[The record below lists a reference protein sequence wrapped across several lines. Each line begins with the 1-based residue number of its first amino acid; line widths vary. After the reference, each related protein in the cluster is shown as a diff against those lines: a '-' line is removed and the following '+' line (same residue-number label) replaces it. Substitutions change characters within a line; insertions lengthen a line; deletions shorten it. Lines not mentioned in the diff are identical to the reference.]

1 MAVVFVVDLKGCSQH
16 KHIFI
21 SSLDFLLIMSY
32 LQEFEIDSYNSVVLG
47 GSSHLINTSSPS
59 SGLTYR
65 WEFGSSANQSVT
77 KYPLYTFYN
86 YGIID
91 TTVQVKLVITAGGS
105 GCSDSITKQIIIKP
119 LPRPNFNLSD
129 SVLCYPNMLT
139 VNNISANP
147 KQPRTVF
154 DEDQLTELA
163 LSIKEVGLLQPPVVR
178 SIGNGKYQLI
188 MGERRFRAAK
198 LAGLKSIPVIIRQT
212 NDDQLLREALVEN
225 IHRSQ
230 LNPLEEGAA
239 YQQLLNDFGYTHDE
253 LAIKLSKS
261 RPVITNTMRLLNLP
275 PAVQRRVAAGV
286 ISAGHARALLSL
298 TDEKEIENLAN
309 RIVAEGLTVRAVEEI
324 VASGVASVK
333 TAGIKKG
340 KLIAPKLAQISADLS
355 DRLDTRVRVEL
366 GRKKGKIVIEFAT
379 VEDLER
385 INKLIK

>member
-1 MAVVFVVDLKGCSQH
+1 MSTRKGGLGRG
-16 KHIFI
+16 
-21 SSLDFLLIMSY
+21 LDALIPTSVMPTEIKTQSGV
-32 LQEFEIDSYNSVVLG
+32 LTANRDEID
-47 GSSHLINTSSPS
+47 
-59 SGLTYR
+59 
-65 WEFGSSANQSVT
+65 
-77 KYPLYTFYN
+77 
-86 YGIID
+86 
-91 TTVQVKLVITAGGS
+91 
-105 GCSDSITKQIIIKP
+105 
-119 LPRPNFNLSD
+119 
-129 SVLCYPNMLT
+129 

-212 NDDQLLREALVEN
+212 SDDQLLREALIEN

-239 YQQLLNDFGYTHDE
+239 YQQLLNDFSYTHDE
-253 LAIKLSKS
+253 LAVKLSKS
-261 RPVITNTMRLLNLP
+261 RPAITNTMRLLNLP
-275 PAVQRRVAAGV
+275 PSVQRKVAAGV

-324 VASGVASVK
+324 VATGAAKVKGGSVRSGK
-333 TAGIKKG
+333 I
-340 KLIAPKLAQISADLS
+340 IAPKLKEISDQLS
-355 DRLDTRVRVEL
+355 DHLDTRVNVEL
-366 GRKKGKIVIEFAT
+366 GKQKGKIVIEFAT
-379 VEDLER
+379 IEDLER
-385 INKLIK
+385 ISKVITD

>member
-1 MAVVFVVDLKGCSQH
+1 MSTRKGGLGRG
-16 KHIFI
+16 
-21 SSLDFLLIMSY
+21 LDALIPTSVIPA
-32 LQEFEIDSYNSVVLG
+32 EIKTGAGVIAADREEID
-47 GSSHLINTSSPS
+47 
-59 SGLTYR
+59 
-65 WEFGSSANQSVT
+65 
-77 KYPLYTFYN
+77 
-86 YGIID
+86 
-91 TTVQVKLVITAGGS
+91 
-105 GCSDSITKQIIIKP
+105 
-119 LPRPNFNLSD
+119 
-129 SVLCYPNMLT
+129 

-212 NDDQLLREALVEN
+212 SDDQLLREALVEN

-230 LNPLEEGAA
+230 LNPLEEAAA

-253 LAIKLSKS
+253 LATKLSKS

-275 PAVQRRVAAGV
+275 AAVQRRVAAGV

-324 VASGVASVK
+324 VASGGAKVKGGSVRS
-333 TAGIKKG
+333 G
-340 KLIAPKLAQISADLS
+340 KVLAPKLKEIADDLS
-355 DRLDTRVRVEL
+355 DHLDTRVSVEL
-366 GRKKGKIVIEFAT
+366 GKQKGKIVIEFAT
-379 VEDLER
+379 IEDLER
-385 INKLIK
+385 INKVIKS

>member
-1 MAVVFVVDLKGCSQH
+1 MSTRKGGLGRGLDALIPTSMMPTEIKTPSGVVTANRD
-16 KHIFI
+16 
-21 SSLDFLLIMSY
+21 
-32 LQEFEIDSYNSVVLG
+32 EIDL
-47 GSSHLINTSSPS
+47 
-59 SGLTYR
+59 
-65 WEFGSSANQSVT
+65 
-77 KYPLYTFYN
+77 
-86 YGIID
+86 
-91 TTVQVKLVITAGGS
+91 
-105 GCSDSITKQIIIKP
+105 
-119 LPRPNFNLSD
+119 
-129 SVLCYPNMLT
+129 
-139 VNNISANP
+139 NNISANP

-212 NDDQLLREALVEN
+212 TDDQLLREALIEN

-239 YQQLLNDFGYTHDE
+239 YQQLLNDFSYTHDE
-253 LAIKLSKS
+253 LAAKLSKS
-261 RPVITNTMRLLNLP
+261 RPAITNMMRLLNLP
-275 PAVQRRVAAGV
+275 PSVQRKVAAGV

-324 VASGVASVK
+324 VSTGGAKVKAGSIRSGK
-333 TAGIKKG
+333 I
-340 KLIAPKLAQISADLS
+340 IAPKLKEISDQLS
-355 DRLDTRVRVEL
+355 DHLDTRVSVEL
-366 GRKKGKIVIEFAT
+366 GKQKGKIVIEFAT

-385 INKLIK
+385 INTKILKKS

>member
-1 MAVVFVVDLKGCSQH
+1 MSTRKGGLGRGLDALIPPSIMPTEIKTPSGVVTANRD
-16 KHIFI
+16 
-21 SSLDFLLIMSY
+21 
-32 LQEFEIDSYNSVVLG
+32 EIDL
-47 GSSHLINTSSPS
+47 
-59 SGLTYR
+59 
-65 WEFGSSANQSVT
+65 
-77 KYPLYTFYN
+77 
-86 YGIID
+86 
-91 TTVQVKLVITAGGS
+91 
-105 GCSDSITKQIIIKP
+105 
-119 LPRPNFNLSD
+119 
-129 SVLCYPNMLT
+129 
-139 VNNISANP
+139 NNISANP

-212 NDDQLLREALVEN
+212 TDDQLLREALIEN

-239 YQQLLNDFGYTHDE
+239 YQQLLNDFSYTHDE
-253 LAIKLSKS
+253 LAVKLSKS
-261 RPVITNTMRLLNLP
+261 RPAITNTMRLLNLP
-275 PAVQRRVAAGV
+275 PSVQRKVAAGV

-324 VASGVASVK
+324 VSTGGAKVKAGSIRSGK
-333 TAGIKKG
+333 I
-340 KLIAPKLAQISADLS
+340 IAPKLKEISDQLS
-355 DRLDTRVRVEL
+355 DHLDTRVSVEL
-366 GRKKGKIVIEFAT
+366 GKQKGKIVIEFAT

-385 INKLIK
+385 INSKILKKS

>member
-1 MAVVFVVDLKGCSQH
+1 M
-16 KHIFI
+16 
-21 SSLDFLLIMSY
+21 
-32 LQEFEIDSYNSVVLG
+32 
-47 GSSHLINTSSPS
+47 
-59 SGLTYR
+59 
-65 WEFGSSANQSVT
+65 
-77 KYPLYTFYN
+77 
-86 YGIID
+86 
-91 TTVQVKLVITAGGS
+91 
-105 GCSDSITKQIIIKP
+105 
-119 LPRPNFNLSD
+119 
-129 SVLCYPNMLT
+129 
-139 VNNISANP
+139 ANP

-178 SIGNGKYQLI
+178 SLGAGKYQLI

-275 PAVQRRVAAGV
+275 PAVQRKVAAGV

-298 TDEKEIENLAN
+298 Q
-309 RIVAEGLTVRAVEEI
+309 
-324 VASGVASVK
+324 VK
-333 TAGIKKG
+333 K
-340 KLIAPKLAQISADLS
+340 
-355 DRLDTRVRVEL
+355 RL
-366 GRKKGKIVIEFAT
+366 KI
-379 VEDLER
+379 
-385 INKLIK
+385 

>member
-1 MAVVFVVDLKGCSQH
+1 MSTRKGGLGRGLDALIPTSIMPTEIKTASGVVTANRD
-16 KHIFI
+16 
-21 SSLDFLLIMSY
+21 
-32 LQEFEIDSYNSVVLG
+32 EIDL
-47 GSSHLINTSSPS
+47 
-59 SGLTYR
+59 
-65 WEFGSSANQSVT
+65 
-77 KYPLYTFYN
+77 
-86 YGIID
+86 
-91 TTVQVKLVITAGGS
+91 
-105 GCSDSITKQIIIKP
+105 
-119 LPRPNFNLSD
+119 
-129 SVLCYPNMLT
+129 
-139 VNNISANP
+139 NNISANP

-212 NDDQLLREALVEN
+212 TDDQLLREALIEN

-239 YQQLLNDFGYTHDE
+239 YQQLLTDFSYTHDE
-253 LAIKLSKS
+253 LAAKLSKS
-261 RPVITNTMRLLNLP
+261 RPAITNTMRLLNLP
-275 PAVQRRVAAGV
+275 PSVQRKVAAGV

-324 VASGVASVK
+324 VSTGGAKVKAGSIRSGK
-333 TAGIKKG
+333 I
-340 KLIAPKLAQISADLS
+340 IAPKLKEISDQLS
-355 DRLDTRVRVEL
+355 DHLDTRVSVEL
-366 GRKKGKIVIEFAT
+366 GKQKGKIVIEFAT

-385 INKLIK
+385 INSKILKKS

>member
-1 MAVVFVVDLKGCSQH
+1 MSTRKGGLGRG
-16 KHIFI
+16 
-21 SSLDFLLIMSY
+21 LDALIPTSVIPTEIKT
-32 LQEFEIDSYNSVVLG
+32 QAGVIAADRDEID
-47 GSSHLINTSSPS
+47 I
-59 SGLTYR
+59 
-65 WEFGSSANQSVT
+65 
-77 KYPLYTFYN
+77 
-86 YGIID
+86 
-91 TTVQVKLVITAGGS
+91 
-105 GCSDSITKQIIIKP
+105 
-119 LPRPNFNLSD
+119 
-129 SVLCYPNMLT
+129 
-139 VNNISANP
+139 NNISANP

-212 NDDQLLREALVEN
+212 SDDQLLREALVEN

-230 LNPLEEGAA
+230 LNPLEEAAA

-253 LAIKLSKS
+253 LASKLSKS

-275 PAVQRRVAAGV
+275 AAVQRRVAAGV

-309 RIVAEGLTVRAVEEI
+309 RIVSEGLTVRAVEEI
-324 VASGVASVK
+324 VASGGAKVK
-333 TAGIKKG
+333 GGSIRSG
-340 KLIAPKLAQISADLS
+340 KIIAPKLKEIADDLS
-355 DRLDTRVRVEL
+355 DHLDTRVNVEL
-366 GRKKGKIVIEFAT
+366 GKQKGKIVIEFAT

-385 INKLIK
+385 ISKVIKN

>member
-1 MAVVFVVDLKGCSQH
+1 MSTRKGGLGRGLDALIPTSVMPTEIKTQSGVVTANRD
-16 KHIFI
+16 
-21 SSLDFLLIMSY
+21 
-32 LQEFEIDSYNSVVLG
+32 EID
-47 GSSHLINTSSPS
+47 
-59 SGLTYR
+59 
-65 WEFGSSANQSVT
+65 
-77 KYPLYTFYN
+77 
-86 YGIID
+86 
-91 TTVQVKLVITAGGS
+91 
-105 GCSDSITKQIIIKP
+105 
-119 LPRPNFNLSD
+119 
-129 SVLCYPNMLT
+129 

-212 NDDQLLREALVEN
+212 SDDQLLREALIEN

-239 YQQLLNDFGYTHDE
+239 YQQLLNDFSYTHDE
-253 LAIKLSKS
+253 LAVKLSKS
-261 RPVITNTMRLLNLP
+261 RPAITNTMRLLNLP
-275 PAVQRRVAAGV
+275 PSVQRKVAAGV

-324 VASGVASVK
+324 VATGAAKVKSGTIRS
-333 TAGIKKG
+333 G
-340 KLIAPKLAQISADLS
+340 KIIAPKLKEISDQLS
-355 DRLDTRVRVEL
+355 DHLDTRVNVEL
-366 GRKKGKIVIEFAT
+366 GKQKGKIVIEFAT
-379 VEDLER
+379 IEDLER
-385 INKLIK
+385 ISKVITD